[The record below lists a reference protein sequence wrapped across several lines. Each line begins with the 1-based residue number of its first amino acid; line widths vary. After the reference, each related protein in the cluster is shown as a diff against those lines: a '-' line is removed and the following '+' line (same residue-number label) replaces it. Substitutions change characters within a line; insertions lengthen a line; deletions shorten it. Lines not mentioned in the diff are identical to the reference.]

1 MGMKELGMSN
11 GKWGM
16 MDQIP
21 PVFQT
26 IDKPYIQE
34 RMQGFLYER
43 RNSNEATSLL
53 MF

>member
-1 MGMKELGMSN
+1 MTKQGLPAE
-11 GKWGM
+11 WRAA
-16 MDQIP
+16 P
-21 PVFQT
+21 QT